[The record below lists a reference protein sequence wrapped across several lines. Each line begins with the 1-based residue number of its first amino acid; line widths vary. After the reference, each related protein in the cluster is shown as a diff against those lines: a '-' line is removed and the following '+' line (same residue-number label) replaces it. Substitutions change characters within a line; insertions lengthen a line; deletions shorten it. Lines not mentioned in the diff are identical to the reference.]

1 MLTAAPRST
10 DPPGPAAGRWL
21 AALLRA
27 LAALVLALGLGAGL
41 VHGPVQ
47 AQNGSITLS
56 EVEIDRNDEGLE
68 LSFSTRIE
76 LPRAVEDALVKGV
89 PLHFE
94 AEVST
99 YRSRWYWRDLRVASA
114 SLSWRITYQPLTRR
128 YRVQSGAFSQQFES
142 LHEALGTMHRTAG
155 WKIADRSRLAAGE
168 RHYAELVFRLD
179 TSPLPRPFQIG
190 IGGQSQWDLAA
201 QSVLVI
207 PDRP

>member
-1 MLTAAPRST
+1 MLSLAPRST
-10 DPPGPAAGRWL
+10 DAPGPAAGGLMSAARWL
-21 AALLRA
+21 AIALVMA
-27 LAALVLALGLGAGL
+27 LAWALILLPGAA
-41 VHGPVQ
+41 Q

-76 LPRAVEDALVKGV
+76 LPRAVEDALIKGV

-94 AEVST
+94 AEVTT

-142 LHEALGTMHRTAG
+142 LHEALGTMHRTSG